1 MVSVKKR
8 FLGFLTATFVAS
20 ICSSQAAFAEDDNT
34 LFKYLADFGYG
45 IYLLESGFSDQADRK
60 MTLLLSLPEFT
71 KQAAPAFPKQT
82 AANAKNGPIPL
93 LRADIKCGASLIQLQ
108 SEALELR
115 ALAVYDR
122 KKERARAE
130 ADLQHAIKLC
140 PDHPYLHLSLAKLY
154 RKSRNPKKAFPEL
167 QKAELLSKD
176 IPEIYLER
184 AALHQ
189 QMGASTAAGVDIAI
203 GKKLTLK
210 KQKQLDSLNDAIKNL
225 DDKNKS
231 TEALATAEKLVRI
244 FPRDV
249 YALAEYADR
258 LASTGKFNAAMRYA
272 DLATKLDPTFAR
284 GYRVRARCH
293 AFFDHPELELGD
305 ATWAFLLEPRS
316 PNNLYMRAVANLDN
330 DKPAQ
335 AVRDFTLL
343 TKTNPEF
350 ADSYINRSA
359 ANLRLNNAD
368 DAVRDARKGL
378 ALAPRSPEA
387 YAQLAASLRRARV
400 FDLAQKAVE
409 QVFQYSKSASSD
421 TLALAHFT
429 RAAVLHEQ
437 QQYRADVNE
446 ELDEAIK
453 LAPQLAG
460 VLLRRGTYD
469 AGKGATDRGLQI
481 LLNHNG
487 QSNTPKVSKLTNLKT
502 IRTTKDKSV
511 LRHEAAFQISKN
523 DLLDCI
529 FVVNRMIESTPER
542 ANNYLIRGTA
552 RYGLGLYAEAA
563 ADFEKFVELSDKK
576 SAPGRR
582 AAALEASCRQKTNNV
597 PPPPIKLRNTIFE
610 TFKNQQYQ

>member
-1 MVSVKKR
+1 MTRLLSAPEFSKQRAPVSPKTAATTFSKPAATA
-8 FLGFLTATFVAS
+8 FPEPAATAFSKPAATAFPKPTAT
-20 ICSSQAAFAEDDNT
+20 
-34 LFKYLADFGYG
+34 
-45 IYLLESGFSDQADRK
+45 
-60 MTLLLSLPEFT
+60 
-71 KQAAPAFPKQT
+71 AFPKQT
-82 AANAKNGPIPL
+82 TANATSDPIPL
-93 LRADIKCGASLIQLQ
+93 LRADIKCGAPLIQLQ
-108 SEALELR
+108 SEALEIR
-115 ALAVYDR
+115 ALAVYDK

-154 RKSRNPKKAFPEL
+154 RKSRNARKAFPEL
-167 QKAELLSKD
+167 QKAESLSKN
-176 IPEIYLER
+176 IPEIHFER

-189 QMGASTAAGVDIAI
+189 QVGSTKAAAVDIAR
-203 GKKLTLK
+203 GKTLTLE
-210 KQKQLDSLNDAIKNL
+210 KQKQLDSLTEAIKKF
-225 DDKNKS
+225 DDENKP
-231 TEALATAEKLVRI
+231 TEALATAEKTVRL

-258 LASTGKFNAAMRYA
+258 LASAGKFNAAMRYA
-272 DLATKLDPTFAR
+272 TLSTKLDPTFAR

-293 AFFDHPELELGD
+293 AYFDHPELELGD
-305 ATWAFLLEPRS
+305 ATWAFILEPRS

-335 AVRDFTLL
+335 AIRDFTLL

-378 ALAPRSPEA
+378 SLAPRSPEA

-400 FDLAQKAVE
+400 FDLAKKAVE
-409 QVFQYSKSASSD
+409 QVFQNSKNASSD

-429 RAAVLHEQ
+429 LAAVLHEEKQ
-437 QQYRADVNE
+437 PPLRTEVNK

-453 LAPQLAG
+453 LAPQLAEA
-460 VLLRRGTYD
+460 LLRRGTYD

-481 LLNHNG
+481 LLNDNG
-487 QSNTPKVSKLTNLKT
+487 QSSTPKVSKLTNLKT
-502 IRTTKDKSV
+502 IRTTKDKSD

-563 ADFEKFVELSDKK
+563 ADFEKFVRLSDKK

-582 AAALEASCRQKTNNV
+582 AAVLASSCRQRTNNT
-597 PPPPIKLRNTIFE
+597 PPPPIKLRNTIIE
-610 TFKNQQYQ
+610 AVKSQQYQ